1 MKCLLCSK
9 LSLKIICMHCLDSID
24 LNLRKRIG
32 NDGFIV
38 YSFFDYSSIEFLL
51 KSKYTLIGSR
61 IYKILSLKAASYMPK
76 LDSNDIYGIG
86 IDDRALEY
94 YSHSGIIVKC
104 FSNFIKPL
112 YGALKATRNISY
124 AGKSLEFRS
133 ENRKYFKYSGKTN
146 INAILFDDVV
156 TTQTSI
162 NEAREVLLRNN
173 VNVLFA
179 LVLSDARY

>member
-1 MKCLLCSK
+1 MKCLLCAK
-9 LSLKIICMHCLDSID
+9 FSLKIICMHCLDCID
-24 LNLRKRIG
+24 VNLRKRVES
-32 NDGFIV
+32 DGFVV
-38 YSFFDYSSIEFLL
+38 YSFFDYSNIEFLL

-61 IYKILSLKAASYMPK
+61 IYKSLSLKAASYMPK

-104 FSNFIKPL
+104 FSNLIKPL
-112 YGALKATRNISY
+112 YGTLRATSNISY
-124 AGKSLEFRS
+124 AGKSLEFRR
-133 ENRKYFKYSGKTN
+133 ENKKHFKYSGRNN